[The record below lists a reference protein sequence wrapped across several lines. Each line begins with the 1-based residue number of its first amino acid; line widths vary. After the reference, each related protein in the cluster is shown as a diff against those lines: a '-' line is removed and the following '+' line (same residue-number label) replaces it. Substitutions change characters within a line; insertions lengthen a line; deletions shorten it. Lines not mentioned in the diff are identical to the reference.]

1 MSVGGYVI
9 VEVLVVLNCQ
19 RWQNK
24 RKEGAVLHND
34 RIFNIGVDVLPVGVI
49 HKSDDFAGRVHGTTL
64 SSRVLCPAF
73 VLQCNGVVVL
83 NHCRERV
90 WHVENQI

>member
-1 MSVGGYVI
+1 MSVGEYVI
-9 VEVLVVLNCQ
+9 VEVLVVFNCQ

-24 RKEGAVLHND
+24 RKESAVLHND
-34 RIFNIGVDVLPVGVI
+34 SIFNIGVDVLPVRVI
-49 HKSDDFAGRVHGTTL
+49 HKSDYFAGRVHDITL
-64 SSRVLCPAF
+64 RSRVLCPSF

-90 WHVENQI
+90 WHVESQI